1 MEIRHGCERGL
12 TAMLAALSR
21 IPPAAISPAPA
32 GTMEEKAG
40 SWLLGEL
47 PRTLVDP
54 GRLARFEQ
62 FIRTL
67 LPL

>member
-1 MEIRHGCERGL
+1 MRTRPHRHAGR
-12 TAMLAALSR
+12 
-21 IPPAAISPAPA
+21 PVPHPARRHLPAPA